1 MCFICV
7 YRLADALYCTLQR
20 EKEKIGWLL
29 QFNRIFNNLFM
40 FSVSFNL
47 NNHLNEFPEIVQ
59 YTVIMLE
66 INGFTDSLER
76 LSISL
81 KIV

>member
-7 YRLADALYCTLQR
+7 FRLTDALYCTLQR
-20 EKEKIGWLL
+20 EKEKIGWLF
-29 QFNRIFNNLFM
+29 QFNRIFNNLLM
-40 FSVSFNL
+40 FNLFFNL
-47 NNHLNEFPEIVQ
+47 NIHLNEFPKIVQ